1 MRIISWLVL
10 SSVALFALSA
20 CDKKPQA
27 DGDDLYSYL
36 MMHPK
41 ELKAEMNTCYKQMAL
56 GKQLSDHCRQVN
68 VAADQVMSLVEDQQR
83 NPEKFGQDVLIMQ
96 QQLISIQQEVKAA
109 ADKVKMLLNQQ
120 ASSKA
125 IAAAESQYAKAV
137 ELQNALNKKVR
148 VALAV
153 IGLNSPE

>member
-1 MRIISWLVL
+1 
-10 SSVALFALSA
+10 
-20 CDKKPQA
+20 
-27 DGDDLYSYL
+27 
-36 MMHPK
+36 
-41 ELKAEMNTCYKQMAL
+41 
-56 GKQLSDHCRQVN
+56 
-68 VAADQVMSLVEDQQR
+68 
-83 NPEKFGQDVLIMQ
+83 
-96 QQLISIQQEVKAA
+96 
-109 ADKVKMLLNQQ
+109 MLLNQQ

>member
-10 SSVALFALSA
+10 SSVVLFALSA
-20 CDKKPQA
+20 CDKDRQA

-41 ELKAEMNTCYKQMAL
+41 ELKGEMNTCYKQMARAE
-56 GKQLSDHCRQVN
+56 KLSDHCKRIN
-68 VAADQVMSLVEDQQR
+68 VAGQEVMEVFESQQR
-83 NPEKFGQDVLIMQ
+83 NPELFGQDVLIMQ
-96 QQLISIQQEVKAA
+96 QQLSSIQQEVKAA
-109 ADKVKMLLNQQ
+109 AEKVKLLRDQQ

-125 IAAAESQYAKAV
+125 INDAESQYAKAV
-137 ELQNALNKKVR
+137 MRQKVLNKNVR